1 MPAPA
6 HTQRVRDAVEPLIA
20 AAGLYLEDVE
30 VTSAGARSV
39 VRIVV
44 DLEED
49 AVGGLDLERVAAIS
63 RDISTA
69 IDATDAFA
77 GELTLEVSSPGVS
90 RPLTERRHFTHARG
104 RLVTLRLRDG
114 STLTGRLVDV
124 DRSTDDDAV
133 LVLVPEVPA
142 AKGRRPVVGEPVRL
156 RLAEVRDGHVEV
168 ELGRMAELPDDAF
181 GDVLDDEDDDE
192 ADEPAHDPTGLE
204 G

>member
-49 AVGGLDLERVAAIS
+49 AVGGLDLDRVAAIS

-90 RPLTERRHFTHARG
+90 RPLTERRHFTRARG

-114 STLTGRLVDV
+114 STLTARLVDV
-124 DRSTDDDAV
+124 DRSTDDAV

-142 AKGRRPVVGEPVRL
+142 EKGRRPVHGEPVRL

-168 ELGRMAELPDDAF
+168 ELGRMAELSDDAF
-181 GDVLDDEDDDE
+181 GDVLDDET
-192 ADEPAHDPTGLE
+192 DEPAHDPTDLE

>member
-30 VTSAGARSV
+30 VTSAGKRSV

-49 AVGGLDLERVAAIS
+49 AVGGLDLDRVAAIS

-90 RPLTERRHFTHARG
+90 RALTERRHFTRARG

-114 STLTGRLVDV
+114 STLTARLVDV
-124 DRSTDDDAV
+124 DRSTDAAV
-133 LVLVPEVPA
+133 LDLVPEVPA
-142 AKGRRPVVGEPVRL
+142 EKGRRPVLGEPVRL

-168 ELGRMAELPDDAF
+168 ELGRIAELPDDAF
-181 GDVLDDEDDDE
+181 GDVLDDEDDETD
-192 ADEPAHDPTGLE
+192 APAHDPTGLE

>member
-63 RDISTA
+63 REISTA

-90 RPLTERRHFTHARG
+90 RPLTARRHFTRARG
-104 RLVTLRLRDG
+104 RLVTLRLLDG
-114 STLTGRLVDV
+114 STLTARLVDV
-124 DRSTDDDAV
+124 DRSTDDAV
-133 LVLVPEVPA
+133 LILVPEPPA
-142 AKGRRPVVGEPVRL
+142 VKGRRPVVGEPVRL
-156 RLAEVRDGHVEV
+156 RLAEVRDGRVEV
-168 ELGRMAELPDDAF
+168 ELTRMAELPDDAF
-181 GDVLDDEDDDE
+181 ADVLDDDATE
-192 ADEPAHDPTGLE
+192 ATDEPAHDPTGLE

>member
-90 RPLTERRHFTHARG
+90 RPLTERRHFTRARG

-124 DRSTDDDAV
+124 DRSTDDAV
-133 LVLVPEVPA
+133 LVLVPEAPA

-156 RLAEVRDGHVEV
+156 HLAEVRDGHVEV

-181 GDVLDDEDDDE
+181 GDVLDDEDE
-192 ADEPAHDPTGLE
+192 TDEPAHDPTGLE

>member
-90 RPLTERRHFTHARG
+90 RPLTERRHFTRARG

-124 DRSTDDDAV
+124 DRSTDDAV
-133 LVLVPEVPA
+133 LVLVPEAPA

-181 GDVLDDEDDDE
+181 GDVDDDE
-192 ADEPAHDPTGLE
+192 TDEPAHDPTGLE

>member
-6 HTQRVRDAVEPLIA
+6 HMQRVRDVVEPLVA

-77 GELTLEVSSPGVS
+77 GELTLEVSSPGVA
-90 RPLTERRHFTHARG
+90 RPLTERRHFTRARG

-124 DRSTDDDAV
+124 DRSTDDAV
-133 LVLVPEVPA
+133 LVLVPEAPA

-168 ELGRMAELPDDAF
+168 ELGRMSELPDDAF

-192 ADEPAHDPTGLE
+192 TDEPAHDPTGLE

>member
-49 AVGGLDLERVAAIS
+49 AVGGLDLDRVAAIS

-77 GELTLEVSSPGVS
+77 GEFTLEVSSPGVS
-90 RPLTERRHFTHARG
+90 RPLTERRHFTRARG
-104 RLVTLRLRDG
+104 RLVTLRMRDG
-114 STLTGRLVDV
+114 STLTARLVDV
-124 DRSTDDDAV
+124 DRSTDDAV

-142 AKGRRPVVGEPVRL
+142 EKGRRPVHGEPVRL

-181 GDVLDDEDDDE
+181 GDVLDDDE
-192 ADEPAHDPTGLE
+192 TDEPAHDPTGLE

>member
-6 HTQRVRDAVEPLIA
+6 RTQRVRDALQPLIA

-63 RDISTA
+63 REISTA
-69 IDATDAFA
+69 IDTTDDFA
-77 GELTLEVSSPGVS
+77 GELTVEVSSPGVS
-90 RPLTERRHFTHARG
+90 RPLTERRHFTRARG
-104 RLVTLRLRDG
+104 RLVTLRLLDG
-114 STLTGRLVDV
+114 STLTARLVDV
-124 DRSTDDDAV
+124 DRSTDDAV
-133 LVLVPEVPA
+133 LVLVPEMPA
-142 AKGRRPVVGEPVRL
+142 GKGRRPVVGDPARL
-156 RLAEVRDGHVEV
+156 RLAEVRDGRVEV
-168 ELGRMAELPDDAF
+168 ELTRMAELPDDAF
-181 GDVLDDEDDDE
+181 ADVLDDDE
-192 ADEPAHDPTGLE
+192 TDEPAHDPTGLE

>member
-6 HTQRVRDAVEPLIA
+6 RTQRVRDAVQPLIA

-63 RDISTA
+63 REISTA
-69 IDATDAFA
+69 IDTTDDFA
-77 GELTLEVSSPGVS
+77 GELTVEVSSPGVS
-90 RPLTERRHFTHARG
+90 RPLTERRHFTRARG
-104 RLVTLRLRDG
+104 RLVTLRLLDG
-114 STLTGRLVDV
+114 STLTARLVDV
-124 DRSTDDDAV
+124 DRSTDDAV
-133 LVLVPEVPA
+133 LVLVTEVPA
-142 AKGRRPVVGEPVRL
+142 GKGRRAVVGEPARL
-156 RLAEVRDGHVEV
+156 RLAEVRDGRVEV
-168 ELGRMAELPDDAF
+168 ELTRMAELPDDAF
-181 GDVLDDEDDDE
+181 ADVLDDAET
-192 ADEPAHDPTGLE
+192 DEPAHDPTGLE

>member
-49 AVGGLDLERVAAIS
+49 AVGGLDLDRVAAIS

-90 RPLTERRHFTHARG
+90 RPLTERRHFTRARG

-114 STLTGRLVDV
+114 STLTARLVDV
-124 DRSTDDDAV
+124 DRSTDDAV

-142 AKGRRPVVGEPVRL
+142 EKGRRPVHGEPVRL

-181 GDVLDDEDDDE
+181 GDVLDDDE
-192 ADEPAHDPTGLE
+192 TDEPAHDPTGLE

>member
-77 GELTLEVSSPGVS
+77 GELTLEVSSPGVA
-90 RPLTERRHFTHARG
+90 RTLTERRHFTRARG

-114 STLTGRLVDV
+114 STLTGRLVDM
-124 DRSTDDDAV
+124 DRSTDDAV

-181 GDVLDDEDDDE
+181 GDVLDDE

>member
-6 HTQRVRDAVEPLIA
+6 HVQRVRDAVEPLIA
-20 AAGLYLEDVE
+20 AAGLYLEDIE
-30 VTSAGARSV
+30 VTRAGARSV

-69 IDATDAFA
+69 IDAADEFA

-90 RPLTERRHFTHARG
+90 RLLTERRHFTRARG
-104 RLVTLRLRDG
+104 RLLSLRLVDG
-114 STLTGRLVDV
+114 SSLMGRLTDV

-142 AKGRRPVVGEPVRL
+142 VKGRRPVVGDPVRL
-156 RLAEVRDGHVEV
+156 RLAEVRDGRVEV
-168 ELGRMAELPDDAF
+168 ELTRMAELPDDAF
-181 GDVLDDEDDDE
+181 ADVLDDDE
-192 ADEPAHDPTGLE
+192 TDEPAHDPTGLE

>member
-90 RPLTERRHFTHARG
+90 RPLTERRHFTRARG

-124 DRSTDDDAV
+124 DRSTDDAV
-133 LVLVPEVPA
+133 LVLVPEAPA

-168 ELGRMAELPDDAF
+168 ELGRIAELPDDAF
-181 GDVLDDEDDDE
+181 GDVLDDEDDETD
-192 ADEPAHDPTGLE
+192 APAHDPTGLE

>member
-49 AVGGLDLERVAAIS
+49 AVGGLDLDRVAAIS

-90 RPLTERRHFTHARG
+90 RPLTERRHFTRARG

-114 STLTGRLVDV
+114 STLTARLVDV
-124 DRSTDDDAV
+124 DRSTDDAV

-142 AKGRRPVVGEPVRL
+142 EKGRRPVHGEPVRL

-181 GDVLDDEDDDE
+181 GDVLDDET
-192 ADEPAHDPTGLE
+192 DEPAYDPTGLE
-204 G
+204 D

>member
-20 AAGLYLEDVE
+20 AAGLHLEDIE

-49 AVGGLDLERVAAIS
+49 AVGGLDLDRVAAIS
-63 RDISTA
+63 RGISTA

-90 RPLTERRHFTHARG
+90 RPLTERRHFTRARG

-114 STLTGRLVDV
+114 STLTARLVDV
-124 DRSTDDDAV
+124 DRSTDDAV

-142 AKGRRPVVGEPVRL
+142 EKGRRPVRGEPVRL

-192 ADEPAHDPTGLE
+192 TDEPAHDPTGLE

>member
-49 AVGGLDLERVAAIS
+49 AVGGLDLDRVAAIS

-90 RPLTERRHFTHARG
+90 RPLTERRHFTRARG

-114 STLTGRLVDV
+114 STLTARLVDV
-124 DRSTDDDAV
+124 DRSTDDAV

-142 AKGRRPVVGEPVRL
+142 EKGRRPVHGEPVRL

-168 ELGRMAELPDDAF
+168 ELARLAELPDDAF

-192 ADEPAHDPTGLE
+192 TDEPAHDPTGLE

>member
-49 AVGGLDLERVAAIS
+49 AVGGLDLDRVAAIS

-90 RPLTERRHFTHARG
+90 RPLTERRHFTRARG

-114 STLTGRLVDV
+114 STLTARLVDV
-124 DRSTDDDAV
+124 DRSTDDAV

-142 AKGRRPVVGEPVRL
+142 EKGRRPVHGEPVRL

-168 ELGRMAELPDDAF
+168 ELGRMAELSDDAF
-181 GDVLDDEDDDE
+181 GDVLDDET
-192 ADEPAHDPTGLE
+192 DEPAHDPTGLE

>member
-49 AVGGLDLERVAAIS
+49 AVGGLDLDRVAAIS

-90 RPLTERRHFTHARG
+90 RPLTERRHFTRARG
-104 RLVTLRLRDG
+104 RLVTLRMRDG
-114 STLTGRLVDV
+114 STLTARLVDV
-124 DRSTDDDAV
+124 DRSTDDAV

-142 AKGRRPVVGEPVRL
+142 EKGRRPVHGEPVRL

-181 GDVLDDEDDDE
+181 GDVLDDDE
-192 ADEPAHDPTGLE
+192 TDEPAHDPTGLE

>member
-49 AVGGLDLERVAAIS
+49 AVGGLDLDRVAAIS

-90 RPLTERRHFTHARG
+90 RPLTERRHFTRARG

-114 STLTGRLVDV
+114 STLTARLVDV
-124 DRSTDDDAV
+124 DRSTDDAV

-142 AKGRRPVVGEPVRL
+142 EKGRRPVHGEPVRL

-168 ELGRMAELPDDAF
+168 ELARLAELPDDAF
-181 GDVLDDEDDDE
+181 GDVLDDEDGDE
-192 ADEPAHDPTGLE
+192 TDEPAHDPTGLE

>member
-49 AVGGLDLERVAAIS
+49 AVGGLDLDRVAAIS

-90 RPLTERRHFTHARG
+90 RPLTERRHFTRARG

-114 STLTGRLVDV
+114 STLTARLVDV
-124 DRSTDDDAV
+124 DRSTDDAV

-142 AKGRRPVVGEPVRL
+142 EKGRRPVHGEPVRL

-168 ELGRMAELPDDAF
+168 ELARLAELPDDAF
-181 GDVLDDEDDDE
+181 GDVLDDEDDNE
-192 ADEPAHDPTGLE
+192 TDEPAHDPTGLE

>member
-6 HTQRVRDAVEPLIA
+6 HAQRVRDAVEPLIA

-63 RDISTA
+63 REISTA

-90 RPLTERRHFTHARG
+90 RPLTERRHFTRARG
-104 RLVTLRLRDG
+104 RLLTLRLRDG
-114 STLTGRLVDV
+114 STLTARLEDV
-124 DRSTDDDAV
+124 DRSTDDAV
-133 LVLVPEVPA
+133 LVLVPEA
-142 AKGRRPVVGEPVRL
+142 AAEKGRRPVVGDPVRL
-156 RLAEVRDGHVEV
+156 RLAEVRDGRVEV

-181 GDVLDDEDDDE
+181 AEVLDD
-192 ADEPAHDPTGLE
+192 DEPAHDPTGLE

>member
-49 AVGGLDLERVAAIS
+49 AVGGLDLDRVAAIS

-90 RPLTERRHFTHARG
+90 RPLTERRHFTRARG

-114 STLTGRLVDV
+114 SSLTARLVDV
-124 DRSTDDDAV
+124 DRSTDDAV

-142 AKGRRPVVGEPVRL
+142 EKGRRPVHGEPVRL

-181 GDVLDDEDDDE
+181 GDVLDDDE
-192 ADEPAHDPTGLE
+192 TDEPAHDPTGLE